1 MTGTT
6 LVGLLAAAL
15 VAVGLYGFLVN
26 PQPLRKLIAFNLV
39 GNGVFLLFGFIA
51 ERGGLPGIGGDPVPQ
66 ALLITGI
73 VVAFAATALA
83 VTLLL
88 RLHET
93 TGSTT
98 LASDPPPRK
107 EPAA

>member
-1 MTGTT
+1 MSGTT
-6 LVGLLAAAL
+6 LLGLVAAAL
-15 VAVGLYGFLVN
+15 IAIGLYGFIVN
-26 PQPLRKLIAFNLV
+26 PQPLRKLVAFNLV
-39 GNGVFLLFGFIA
+39 GNGVFLLFGVIA
-51 ERGGLPGIGGDPVPQ
+51 KRGGMPGVGGDPVPQ

-88 RLHET
+88 RLHDA

-98 LASDPPPRK
+98 LASDPPVQG
-107 EPAA
+107 PAP